1 MTRTSSRFTASR
13 QDGLQAPS
21 RGPPASHRTANS
33 SVLSPEDMNYMQ
45 LKLFLTSN
53 DKVSREEVSRAVSH
67 HALLTLHDRYY
78 GTLDI

>member
-1 MTRTSSRFTASR
+1 MSSSRGGGSSGAADAT
-13 QDGLQAPS
+13 PS
-21 RGPPASHRTANS
+21 RRPPASHRTANS